1 MIDIATQ
8 ELKIKSNYHDEKLM
22 LMKQN
27 NQLLGNIHTL
37 LETYTQ
43 NNKNNM

>member
-8 ELKIKSNYHDEKLM
+8 ELKMKSNYYDEKLM

-27 NQLLGNIHTL
+27 NQILGTIHKL
-37 LETYTQ
+37 LETYIP